1 MKNETNLAGPLLS
14 FSSRGSLLLSL
25 RSSLSRGFGR
35 SLLGLLSR
43 LLRILLGLC
52 SSSLSSFSLL
62 LNSFLGSLLRV
73 SLSFG
78 GSPLS
83 LLLGC
88 NCRFLGLLALR
99 QNVLIVGLSSST
111 PVSLLGP
118 RRFARGAAQGLLAS
132 RSIGT
137 HVKADLVGM
146 VAARSA
152 TDKRVKVVRA
162 GLVAD
167 GAVSVDRLGHAVSQK
182 RVGVHL
188 SDWKREGLQVGEE
201 CLKLSAEERVLPAK
215 GLRCLQG
222 EGQDVCWWLDNTN
235 LNATKHR
242 QSSTKAPS
250 VAMTKARE
258 SEMMGHGRITYR
270 ACACRLVQWI

>member
-25 RSSLSRGFGR
+25 
-35 SLLGLLSR
+35 LSR

-52 SSSLSSFSLL
+52 SSSLSSLSLL

-73 SLSFG
+73 SLSSG

-235 LNATKHR
+235 LNATKTPAEFDESTECR
-242 QSSTKAPS
+242 NDESTRKRNDGTRKDNLQSMCLQVGP
-250 VAMTKARE
+250 VDLN
-258 SEMMGHGRITYR
+258 
-270 ACACRLVQWI
+270 C